1 MWFQYHC
8 HVVSVSVQN
17 VTFLP
22 SLSLLLLSSFL
33 FPLTP
38 QTVIADECPSPSL
51 VLPDIYS
58 CKKGVFPSYP
68 NKVLAHKGPTDWWNF
83 LKYTLYLKVR
93 SGLKQL
99 LVWFSVSYTKM
110 NWTSL
115 LCSYTLLICG
125 FLHSEPNQR
134 KESESQN
141 TFTEYCSYYL
151 IYRNQS
157 FNKYIPNKCPKSR
170 LLAEV
175 QILSMPEYFLCCSV
189 LLCVNNQSLDFASE
203 YPLHANIWFAT

>member
-1 MWFQYHC
+1 MNAHPRAWFC
-8 HVVSVSVQN
+8 L
-17 VTFLP
+17 TFIP
-22 SLSLLLLSSFL
+22 VKREFFLLILTKCLLIRGQL
-33 FPLTP
+33 
-38 QTVIADECPSPSL
+38 IGG
-51 VLPDIYS
+51 I
-58 CKKGVFPSYP
+58 
-68 NKVLAHKGPTDWWNF
+68 F

-157 FNKYIPNKCPKSR
+157 FNKYVPNKCQKSR

-175 QILSMPEYFLCCSV
+175 QQLSMPEYFLCCSV